1 MIEYSYTV
9 DMTENSNNGRAV
21 TIAKKAADC
30 LRGECTAAR
39 MSQEKLADIVG
50 VQRGTVNQWINTGQM
65 KLEKF
70 IEVAMAVGA
79 EPHEIIRRAEALASK
94 EGEGR

>member
-9 DMTENSNNGRAV
+9 DMIENSNNGRAV

-79 EPHEIIRRAEALASK
+79 EPHEIIRRAEALADR
-94 EGEGR
+94 EGE